1 MGITKGLEAA
11 AEVGVK
17 EIDRVN
23 TDIFMFL
30 FLLFYFS
37 FFFVSFFSPNTLSS
51 SHPRLVGRDPC

>member
-11 AEVGVK
+11 AEVGGK

-23 TDIFMFL
+23 TSIFMFL

-37 FFFVSFFSPNTLSS
+37 FFSPSTLSS